1 MDMTERKW
9 CPEAD
14 LNHRHADF
22 QAAPVEPKT
31 APYDEFSVKPA
42 SESQALSRRL
52 SNSLDTVQAR
62 VREAALWLSLN
73 PMTLHPVVTIR
84 RRFAL
89 TVMEAAEAA
98 KLAHALA
105 RSGA

>member
-1 MDMTERKW
+1 M
-9 CPEAD
+9 
-14 LNHRHADF
+14 NHRHADF

-31 APYDEFSVKPA
+31 APYEEISVKPA
-42 SESQALSRRL
+42 IESQALSGHL
-52 SNSLDTVQAR
+52 SNALDTVQAR
-62 VREAALWLSLN
+62 VKEAALWLSLN

-98 KLAHALA
+98 KLAHSL
-105 RSGA
+105 SKPGASE